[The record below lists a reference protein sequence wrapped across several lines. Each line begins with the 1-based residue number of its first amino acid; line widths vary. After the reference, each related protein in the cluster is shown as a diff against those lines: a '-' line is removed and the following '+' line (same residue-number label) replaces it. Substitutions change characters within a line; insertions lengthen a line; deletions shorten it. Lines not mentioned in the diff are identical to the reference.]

1 MGFATFEIKVYEFLN
16 SKYFFSMDIVFVSRI
31 LIYNLTYYGL
41 IYQCYNTK
49 FELLD
54 SSIHYKLLEIE
65 LLNQLRLT
73 NNEIEIK
80 MQSEIHNYPR

>member
-1 MGFATFEIKVYEFLN
+1 
-16 SKYFFSMDIVFVSRI
+16 MDIVL
-31 LIYNLTYYGL
+31 LIYKLTYYGL